1 MYYNIFTQLSDSVEA
16 IKQGWSWPAFFFPI
30 IWAMIKKLWGDA
42 IGVFIGLLILAFIFS
57 RLGIVEGGSLM
68 IIALV
73 LIRIDFLVN
82 GNLWCEEN
90 LTARGFENVI
100 RIAARSPK
108 EAAKMYLKTK
118 YLERLSDIIAEDY

>member
-1 MYYNIFTQLSDSVEA
+1 MYYNIFTQSSDSIEA

-30 IWAMIKKLWGDA
+30 IWEMIKKLWGDA

-82 GNLWCEEN
+82 GNLWREEN

-108 EAAKMYLKTK
+108 EAAKMYMKAK
-118 YLERLSDIIAEDY
+118 YLERLSDIIAEN